1 MADDR
6 TRSLSPVESTPT
18 AVPRPAEHDAVPSQV
33 GRYTIEGEIARG
45 GMGVVFRATDP
56 DFGRTLAV
64 KVLLDHRREDEAAC
78 RRFLDEARL
87 CGQLQH
93 PGIPPVHEMG
103 TLPDG
108 RPFFA
113 MKLVKGDTLAELLDR
128 RANTSE
134 ELPRFLAIFEQ
145 VCQTVAY
152 AHSRGVIHRDL
163 KPANVMV
170 GAFGEVQVMD
180 WGLAKILREPAAP
193 AGTVAAAASTLYTTR
208 HSGSPEETAPGLVL
222 GTPAFMPPE
231 QARGQTSHLDERA
244 DVFALGAVLC
254 VILTGHPPYRG
265 NDAAAV
271 LLVAAKGDVAD
282 AQARLERSGA
292 DVELV
297 RLTLACLAFQPSARP
312 RDAAAVA
319 QAVAA
324 YRAGVEARLRQ
335 AELARA
341 QAEVRAAEE
350 RKRRRVLLGLAAAVL
365 LLVLTGGAASWLLQQ
380 QHAAAVARRTQAD
393 RETALVLE
401 PARTLLADGRQAADL
416 EKLAEARAEPDRAV
430 DIAHSGGASV
440 AVQEEAVAFQ
450 TEANEQAERARK
462 EAREREARAERNRA
476 LLRDLL
482 DVAAPREFHTYTSD
496 ERGVMAALAE
506 PSVDEQ
512 YAAAFQRW
520 GSLNLDAG
528 SAADVAARLRQE
540 PEAVVQEV
548 LAALD
553 SWMLHRWGQKQPEAR
568 WRHLLQVADALDRNP
583 RSRQLRA
590 LVMGEAPAPRPEAVV
605 GLLGASP
612 WPALWELTRG
622 RSWRPLLE
630 LRGRANPA
638 TEPVLA
644 LLLLARVS
652 EWVGDAVGAEAL
664 LRRASAAR
672 PDEVVLLEALG
683 RLLERQGRAAEA
695 VECFRALRALRPGL
709 GVALGIA
716 LRKAG
721 RGAEGEA
728 VLRDLLRRQPKNPEL
743 LFYLANALREQKKL
757 DEAVAAYRKAIELKH
772 DLADAHNNLGIAL
785 YDQKKWD
792 EAVAAYRKAIVL
804 KSDYAVAYNNLGNA
818 LAEQQKLDEAVA
830 AYRQA
835 IDLKPDDA
843 VAYNNLGNVLRE
855 QKKLDEAVAAY
866 RKAIEL
872 KPDLAEAYNN
882 LGIALTAQKKLEE
895 ALAAFRKAIEL
906 KPDSP
911 VPYYNLGNA
920 LKDQQK
926 LDEAVAA
933 WRKAIDLK
941 PDFATAYYNLG
952 IALAE
957 QQKVDEAV
965 AAFRKAIDL
974 KPDVAGAYYN
984 LGIAL
989 RMQKK
994 LDEAV
999 AAYRKAIEF
1008 KPDYADAYYN
1018 LGVVLR
1024 EQKKLEEAVAAYRNA
1039 ILLRPLLPEAHC
1051 NLGHA
1056 LRDSGRF
1063 AEALDSLR
1071 RGHELGSK
1079 TPGWPYPSAKWVRDA
1094 EYLAELERRLPALL
1108 DGRDK
1113 PAGTGEI
1120 LALVRV
1126 CHLKRKNAAAARF
1139 YADAFSAEPR
1149 LADDLRAAHRYNA
1162 ACSAVLAAAGQ
1173 GRDAAGLAAAE
1184 RAELRR
1190 QALAWL
1196 RADLDAW
1203 QRRLRDGNPRD
1214 GADAMDTLRHWQG
1227 DADLSRVRH
1236 PWSLLRLPAE
1246 ERGQWL
1252 RLWADVAALANRA
1265 VGG

>member
-18 AVPRPAEHDAVPSQV
+18 AVPRPAEHDEVPSQV
-33 GRYTIEGEIARG
+33 GRYAIEEEIARG
-45 GMGVVFRATDP
+45 GMGVVFRAVDP

-64 KVLLDHRREDEAAC
+64 KVLLDHRRSDEAAC

-93 PGIPPVHEMG
+93 PGIPPVHERG

-134 ELPRFLAIFEQ
+134 ELPRFLSIFEQ

-180 WGLAKILREPAAP
+180 WGLAKLLREPAAP

-208 HSGSPEETAPGLVL
+208 HSGSPEQTAPGSIL

-271 LLVAAKGDVAD
+271 LLDAAEGDVAD
-282 AQARLERSGA
+282 ARARLERSGA

-297 RLTLACLAFQPSARP
+297 RLTLSCLAFQPAARP

-324 YRAGVEARLRQ
+324 HRAGVEARLRQ

-365 LLVLTGGAASWLLQQ
+365 LLVLTGGAAAWLWQQ
-380 QHAAAVARRTQAD
+380 QHATAEARRRQAD
-393 RETALVLE
+393 GETGLVLE
-401 PARTLLADGRQAADL
+401 RGRTLLTDGLKARDL
-416 EKLAEARAEPDRAV
+416 DKLAEAKAEADRAV
-430 DIAHSGGASV
+430 DIAHSGGASA

-450 TEANEQAERARK
+450 TEAKEQAERARK
-462 EAREREARAERNRA
+462 EAKERQARAERNRV

-482 DVAAPREFHTYTSD
+482 DVSAPREVTAYAAD
-496 ERGVMAALAE
+496 GRGAVAALAE
-506 PSVDEQ
+506 PSADEQ

-520 GSLNLDAG
+520 GGLNLDAG
-528 SAADVAARLRQE
+528 SATDVAARLRQE

-553 SWMLHRWGQKQPEAR
+553 SWMMYRREQKQPEAR

-590 LVMGEAPAPRPEAVV
+590 LMMETPPPRPEAVA

-630 LRGRANPA
+630 LRGQADAA

-644 LLLLARVS
+644 LRLLARAS
-652 EWVGDAVGAEAL
+652 EEVGDAAGAEAL

-683 RLLERQGRAAEA
+683 RLLEGQGRAAEA

-709 GVALGIA
+709 GVALGMA
-716 LRKAG
+716 LGKAG
-721 RGAEGEA
+721 RGTEGEA
-728 VLRDLLRRQPKNPEL
+728 VLRDLLRRQPNNPEL
-743 LFYLANALREQKKL
+743 HVYLGIVLAEQKKL
-757 DEAVAAYRKAIELKH
+757 DEAVAAFRKASDLKP
-772 DLADAHNNLGIAL
+772 DDATAYYNLGIAL
-785 YDQKKWD
+785 YDQK
-792 EAVAAYRKAIVL
+792 
-804 KSDYAVAYNNLGNA
+804 
-818 LAEQQKLDEAVA
+818 KLDEAVA

-835 IDLKPDDA
+835 IDLKPNSA
-843 VAYNNLGNVLRE
+843 EAYNNLGVVLKEQKKLDEAVAAWRKAIALKHDLAE
-855 QKKLDEAVAAY
+855 AYNNLGIALAERKKLDEAVATYRKAIALKPDSALAYSNLGVALTEQMKLEEAVAACRKAIDLKPDFAEAYNNLGIALKDQKKLDEAVAAY
-866 RKAIEL
+866 RKAIAL
-872 KPDLAEAYNN
+872 KPDYAYAYNN
-882 LGIALTAQKKLEE
+882 LGVVLAEQKM
-895 ALAAFRKAIEL
+895 
-906 KPDSP
+906 
-911 VPYYNLGNA
+911 
-920 LKDQQK
+920 
-926 LDEAVAA
+926 LDEAV
-933 WRKAIDLK
+933 
-941 PDFATAYYNLG
+941 T
-952 IALAE
+952 
-957 QQKVDEAV
+957 
-965 AAFRKAIDL
+965 AFRKAIDL
-974 KPDVAGAYYN
+974 KHDDAEAYNN
-984 LGIAL
+984 LGSAL
-989 RMQKK
+989 Q
-994 LDEAV
+994 
-999 AAYRKAIEF
+999 
-1008 KPDYADAYYN
+1008 
-1018 LGVVLR
+1018 
-1024 EQKKLEEAVAAYRNA
+1024 EQKKLEEAVAA
-1039 ILLRPLLPEAHC
+1039 LRKADRLLPNQPVIRN
-1051 NLGHA
+1051 NLRQAERLLLLDRKLAACLTGKD
-1056 LRDSGRF
+1056 RPDSPRQ
-1063 AEALDSLR
+1063 A
-1071 RGHELGSK
+1071 
-1079 TPGWPYPSAKWVRDA
+1079 
-1094 EYLAELERRLPALL
+1094 AEL
-1108 DGRDK
+1108 
-1113 PAGTGEI
+1113 
-1120 LALVRV
+1120 
-1126 CHLKRKNAAAARF
+1126 ARF
-1139 YADAFSAEPR
+1139 CAGYRERYHAASRLFADAFRDAPT
-1149 LADDLRAAHRYNA
+1149 LADDLQAGHRYFA
-1162 ACSAVLAAAGQ
+1162 ACYATRAAAGQ
-1173 GRDAAGLAAAE
+1173 GRDAAALADGE
-1184 RAELRR
+1184 RAALRR
-1190 QALAWL
+1190 QARTWL

-1214 GADAMDTLRHWQG
+1214 SADAAAALRHWQANPALG
-1227 DADLSRVRH
+1227 SVRH
-1236 PWSLLRLPAE
+1236 PSALLRLPAE
-1246 ERGQWL
+1246 ERRPWQV
-1252 RLWADVAALANRA
+1252 LWADVAALANRA
-1265 VGG
+1265 VSR